1 VGSREMASSRVGNI
15 IGVTVGYSV
24 FALTIQWGACI
35 LFGLSGT
42 KPEQPIDL
50 SGTKPEQP
58 TESSGENSVS
68 FLLLL

>member
-1 VGSREMASSRVGNI
+1 
-15 IGVTVGYSV
+15 
-24 FALTIQWGACI
+24 
-35 LFGLSGT
+35 LSGT